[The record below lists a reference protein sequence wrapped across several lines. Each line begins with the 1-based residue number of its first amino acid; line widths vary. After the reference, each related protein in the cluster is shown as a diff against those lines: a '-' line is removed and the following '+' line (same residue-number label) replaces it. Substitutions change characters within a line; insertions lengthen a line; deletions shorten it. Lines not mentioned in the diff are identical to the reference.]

1 MKIDLSKLYENLD
14 IAETLSNLAEKWIK
28 KITPHQVSPATPLQQ
43 GNYRIDVSH
52 LPFGLDFIQIGDYS
66 EKFVVAQ

>member
-1 MKIDLSKLYENLD
+1 MD
-14 IAETLSNLAEKWIK
+14 K

-66 EKFVVAQ
+66 EKFVVVR